1 VSLWRSLACQE
12 GEEERRPKLTSCQT
26 VGWSSTSS
34 GSVPKL
40 SENISDRR
48 MVSSHPWSDSH
59 AQGFFRLLFSREM
72 FPDHREEEETQ
83 VCAAS
88 ASLAAQAF
96 DVPPKSAS

>member
-1 VSLWRSLACQE
+1 
-12 GEEERRPKLTSCQT
+12 
-26 VGWSSTSS
+26 
-34 GSVPKL
+34 
-40 SENISDRR
+40 